1 MRLLLSRL
9 ETQQARGVAA
19 GDLPALGFGERAAVG
34 KVSHGVAL

>member
-19 GDLPALGFGERAAVG
+19 GDLPALRRRERTAVG
-34 KVSHGVAL
+34 KESHGIAL